1 MPLPKII
8 FIVGPTASGKSAVA
22 MELAQKIGG
31 EIISADSMQVYA
43 GLDILSAKPS
53 REDRE
58 KIPHHLI
65 DILNPTENYNAA
77 IFREHVLRLLPE
89 IISRGNVPII
99 VGGTGL
105 YVKSLTRGLFAQEGW
120 DPLLRKEL
128 KKIAAKNG
136 SLFLHNRLKEV
147 DPQTAEKIH
156 HNDLMRIIRALE
168 VYEVTKETISDLK
181 TQVEGIGDIYD
192 LKLFGLDWERAE
204 LYQRIEQRVDLMF
217 EAGLVAEV
225 KKLKSLKL
233 SQTAAQALGIKQIIP
248 YLDNKASIEEVTEI
262 LKRDTRRFAKR
273 QLTWFRQQE
282 KGLIW
287 MDCAESE
294 TSLSDITCG
303 IMLVIKK
310 GY

>member
-105 YVKSLTRGLFAQEGW
+105 YVKSLTRGLFAQEGR

-168 VYEVTKETISDLK
+168 VYEVTK
-181 TQVEGIGDIYD
+181 
-192 LKLFGLDWERAE
+192 
-204 LYQRIEQRVDLMF
+204 
-217 EAGLVAEV
+217 
-225 KKLKSLKL
+225 
-233 SQTAAQALGIKQIIP
+233 
-248 YLDNKASIEEVTEI
+248 
-262 LKRDTRRFAKR
+262 
-273 QLTWFRQQE
+273 
-282 KGLIW
+282 
-287 MDCAESE
+287 
-294 TSLSDITCG
+294 
-303 IMLVIKK
+303 
-310 GY
+310 